1 MNRFDLV
8 ESIQSMISNASQEN
22 PTAFKTAFE
31 KAVLDKVGYALTAK
45 KMEMGKAMFPEN
57 QPEEETEVEKS
68 NEND

>member
-1 MNRFDLV
+1 MNQFDLV

-31 KAVLDKVGYALTAK
+31 KAVLDKVGDALTAK

>member
-31 KAVLDKVGYALTAK
+31 KAVLDKVGDALTAK

-57 QPEEETEVEKS
+57 QPEEDIEVEEP

>member
-31 KAVLDKVGYALTAK
+31 KAVLDKVGDALTAK

>member
-8 ESIQSMISNASQEN
+8 ESIQSMISSANQEN
-22 PTAFKTAFE
+22 PTAFKSAFE
-31 KAVLDKVGYALTAK
+31 KAVLDKVGDALTAK

>member
-31 KAVLDKVGYALTAK
+31 KAVLDKVGDALTAK

-57 QPEEETEVEKS
+57 QPEEEIEVEEP

>member
-1 MNRFDLV
+1 MNQFDLV
-8 ESIQSMISNASQEN
+8 ESIQSMISSANQEN
-22 PTAFKTAFE
+22 PTAFKSAFE
-31 KAVLDKVGYALTAK
+31 KAVLDKVGDALTAK

>member
-1 MNRFDLV
+1 MNQFDLV
-8 ESIQSMISNASQEN
+8 ESIQSMISSANQEN
-22 PTAFKTAFE
+22 PTAFKSAFE
-31 KAVLDKVGYALTAK
+31 KAVMDKVGDALTAK